1 MGMEQSRKEDAV
13 YNAGFYIL
21 KDEAFVYIPEGGNG
35 INLGDVFARIGMA
48 DVTQY
53 RLSYADGTVMLVYG
67 EAIPNLIIPVGS
79 DLVTIEAM

>member
-21 KDEAFVYIPEGGNG
+21 KDEAFVYIPEAGNG
-35 INLGDVFARIGMA
+35 INLGEVFAKIGMA
-48 DVTQY
+48 DVVQY
-53 RLSYADGTVMLVYG
+53 KLSYADGTVMMVYN
-67 EAIPNLIIPVGS
+67 ESIPNLYIPAES